1 MKKRKL
7 FAVAV
12 FVSAGLLLTG
22 CIYKPTT
29 KECIT
34 GYLENIY
41 HNDTKALTKVSDM
54 DKDECQKL
62 HDKYIKEEITAL
74 QSALGDDN
82 KMSDKAKKAYKSAVE
97 AAYSKA
103 DFTVTDVN
111 QTTEDVYSVTVTCKK
126 ANIFKPAMDEF
137 DKAVSKMTAVEAGS
151 MDYNDRVVLLSK
163 QIKQICES
171 DIKYDKEETIK
182 MAVQKNGKEYNFAK
196 KGMANLENRLFDIGS
211 KSTEENI
218 KSITPAYSNSY

>member
-7 FAVAV
+7 FTAAV
-12 FVSAGLLLTG
+12 FLSAGLLLTG

-29 KECIT
+29 KECVA

-62 HDKYIKEEITAL
+62 HDKYIKEEVTAL
-74 QSALGDDN
+74 QSALGNDN

-97 AAYSKA
+97 TAYSKA
-103 DFTVTDVN
+103 DFTVTDVSR
-111 QTTEDVYSVTVTCKK
+111 TTEDIYSVTVTCKK
-126 ANIFKPAMDEF
+126 ANIFKPAMDKF
-137 DKAVSKMTAVEAGS
+137 DKAISKMTAVEAGS
-151 MDYNDRVVLLSK
+151 MDYNDRVILMSK
-163 QIKQICES
+163 QIKQVCES

-182 MAVQKNGKEYNFAK
+182 MAVQKDSKGYNFSQ
-196 KGMANLENRLFDIGS
+196 KGMANLENGLFDIGS
-211 KSTEENI
+211 ENTEENI
-218 KSITPAYSNSY
+218 N

>member
-7 FAVAV
+7 FTAAV
-12 FVSAGLLLTG
+12 FLSVGLLLTG

-54 DKDECQKL
+54 DEDECQKL
-62 HDKYIKEEITAL
+62 HDKYIKEEVTAL

-103 DFTVTDVN
+103 NFSVTDVS
-111 QTTEDVYSVTVTCKK
+111 QTTEDIYSVTVTCKK

-137 DKAVSKMTAVEAGS
+137 DKAVSKMTAAETGS
-151 MDYNDRVVLLSK
+151 MDYNDRVILMSK
-163 QIKQICES
+163 QIKQVCNS
-171 DIKYDKEETIK
+171 DIKYDKEKTIK
-182 MAVQKNGKEYNFAK
+182 MAVQKDENKYNFAK
-196 KGMANLENRLFDIGS
+196 KGMANLENGLFDIGS
-211 KSTEENI
+211 ESTEENI
-218 KSITPAYSNSY
+218 N

>member
-1 MKKRKL
+1 MKRRKI
-7 FAVAV
+7 FTAAV
-12 FVSAGLLLTG
+12 FLSAGLLLTG

-29 KECIT
+29 KECVA

-54 DKDECQKL
+54 NKDECQEL
-62 HDKYIKEEITAL
+62 HDKFIKEEITAL
-74 QSALGDDN
+74 QSALGDN
-82 KMSDKAKKAYKSAVE
+82 KMSDEAKKAYKNAVE

-103 DFTVTDVN
+103 DFTVTDVS

-126 ANIFKPAMDEF
+126 ANIFKLAMDEF

-151 MDYNDRVVLLSK
+151 MDYNDRVILMSK

-171 DIKYDKEETIK
+171 DIEYDKEETIK
-182 MAVQKNGKEYNFAK
+182 MAVQKDGNKYNFAK
-196 KGMANLENRLFDIGS
+196 KGMANLENGLFDIGNES
-211 KSTEENI
+211 SEENH
-218 KSITPAYSNSY
+218 

>member
-7 FAVAV
+7 FTAAI
-12 FVSAGLLLTG
+12 FLSAGLLLTG

-29 KECIT
+29 KECVT

-62 HDKYIKEEITAL
+62 HDKYIKEEVTAL

-82 KMSDKAKKAYKSAVE
+82 KISDKAKKAYKSAVE
-97 AAYSKA
+97 AAYIKA
-103 DFTVTDVN
+103 DFTVTDVS
-111 QTTEDVYSVTVTCKK
+111 QTTEDIYSVTVTCKK

-137 DKAVSKMTAVEAGS
+137 DKAVSKMSAVEAGS
-151 MDYNDRVVLLSK
+151 MDYNDRVMLMSK
-163 QIKQICES
+163 QIKQVCES
-171 DIKYDKEETIK
+171 DIKYNKEETIK

-196 KGMANLENRLFDIGS
+196 KGMANLENGLFDIES
-211 KSTEENI
+211 ESTEE
-218 KSITPAYSNSY
+218 KY

>member
-1 MKKRKL
+1 MRTHKL
-7 FAVAV
+7 FIAAV
-12 FVSAGLLLTG
+12 FLSAGLLLTG

-29 KECIT
+29 KEYVT

-41 HNDTKALTKVSDM
+41 HNDTKTLTKVSDM
-54 DKDECQKL
+54 DEDECQKL

-74 QSALGDDN
+74 QSALGDAN

-126 ANIFKPAMDEF
+126 ANIFKPAMNEF
-137 DKAVSKMTAVEAGS
+137 DKALSKMTAVEAGN
-151 MDYNDRVVLLSK
+151 MDYNDRVILMSK
-163 QIKQICES
+163 QIKQICKS

-182 MAVQKNGKEYNFAK
+182 MAVQKDGKEYNFAK
-196 KGMANLENRLFDIGS
+196 KGLANLENGLFDIGS
-211 KSTEENI
+211 ENTEE
-218 KSITPAYSNSY
+218 KH

>member
-1 MKKRKL
+1 MKRRKI
-7 FAVAV
+7 FTAAV
-12 FVSAGLLLTG
+12 FLSAGLLLTG

-29 KECIT
+29 KECVA

-41 HNDTKALTKVSDM
+41 HNDTKALTKMSDM
-54 DKDECQKL
+54 NKDECQEL
-62 HDKYIKEEITAL
+62 HDKFIKEEITAL
-74 QSALGDDN
+74 QSALGDN
-82 KMSDKAKKAYKSAVE
+82 KMSDEAKKAYKNAVE

-103 DFTVTDVN
+103 DFTVTDVS

-151 MDYNDRVVLLSK
+151 MDYNDRVILMSK

-171 DIKYDKEETIK
+171 DIEYDKEETIK
-182 MAVQKNGKEYNFAK
+182 MAVQKDGNEYNFAK
-196 KGMANLENRLFDIGS
+196 KGMANLENGLFDIGNES
-211 KSTEENI
+211 SEENH
-218 KSITPAYSNSY
+218 

>member
-7 FAVAV
+7 FTAVV
-12 FVSAGLLLTG
+12 FLSAGLLLTG

-41 HNDTKALTKVSDM
+41 HNDTKTLIKVSDM

-62 HDKYIKEEITAL
+62 HDKYIKEEVTAL

-103 DFTVTDVN
+103 NFTVTDVS
-111 QTTEDVYSVTVTCKK
+111 QTTEDIYSVTVTCKK
-126 ANIFKPAMDEF
+126 ANIFKPSMDEF
-137 DKAVSKMTAVEAGS
+137 DKAVSKMTAAETGS
-151 MDYNDRVVLLSK
+151 MDYNDRVILMSK
-163 QIKQICES
+163 QIKQVCNS
-171 DIKYDKEETIK
+171 DIKYDKEKTIK
-182 MAVQKNGKEYNFAK
+182 MAVQKDENKYNFAK
-196 KGMANLENRLFDIGS
+196 KGMANLENGLFDIGS
-211 KSTEENI
+211 ESTEENI
-218 KSITPAYSNSY
+218 N

>member
-7 FAVAV
+7 FTAAV
-12 FVSAGLLLTG
+12 FLSAGLLLTG

-29 KECIT
+29 KECVA

-41 HNDTKALTKVSDM
+41 HNDTKALIKVSDM

-62 HDKYIKEEITAL
+62 HDKYIQEEITAL
-74 QSALGDDN
+74 QSALGDDS

-103 DFTVTDVN
+103 DFTVTDVSR
-111 QTTEDVYSVTVTCKK
+111 TTEDIYSVTVTCKK

-137 DKAVSKMTAVEAGS
+137 DKAVSKLTAVEAGS
-151 MDYNDRVVLLSK
+151 MDYSDRVILMSK
-163 QIKQICES
+163 QIKQVCES
-171 DIKYDKEETIK
+171 DIEYDKEETIK
-182 MAVQKNGKEYNFAK
+182 MAVQKDGNEYNFAK
-196 KGMANLENRLFDIGS
+196 KGMANLENGLFDIGG

-218 KSITPAYSNSY
+218 NY

>member
-7 FAVAV
+7 FTAVV
-12 FVSAGLLLTG
+12 FLSAGLLLTG

-41 HNDTKALTKVSDM
+41 HNDTKTLTKVSDM

-62 HDKYIKEEITAL
+62 HDKYIKEEVTAL

-103 DFTVTDVN
+103 NFTVTDVS
-111 QTTEDVYSVTVTCKK
+111 QTTEDIYSVTVTCKK

-137 DKAVSKMTAVEAGS
+137 DKAVSKMTAAETGS
-151 MDYNDRVVLLSK
+151 MDYNDRVILMSK
-163 QIKQICES
+163 QIKQVCNS
-171 DIKYDKEETIK
+171 DIKYDKEKNIK
-182 MAVQKNGKEYNFAK
+182 MAVQKDENKYNFAK
-196 KGMANLENRLFDIGS
+196 KGMANLENGLFDIGS
-211 KSTEENI
+211 ESTEENI
-218 KSITPAYSNSY
+218 N

>member
-7 FAVAV
+7 FTAAI
-12 FVSAGLLLTG
+12 FLSAGLLLTG

-29 KECIT
+29 KEYVT

-41 HNDTKALTKVSDM
+41 HNNTKALTKVSDM

-62 HDKYIKEEITAL
+62 HDKYIKEEVTAL
-74 QSALGDDN
+74 QSVLGDDN

-97 AAYSKA
+97 AAYSKS
-103 DFTVTDVN
+103 DFTVTDIS
-111 QTTEDVYSVTVTCKK
+111 QTTEDIYSVTVTCKK
-126 ANIFKPAMDEF
+126 ANIFKPAINEF
-137 DKAVSKMTAVEAGS
+137 DKAVSKMTAAEAGS
-151 MDYNDRVVLLSK
+151 MDYNDSVILMSK

-182 MAVQKNGKEYNFAK
+182 MAVQKDGKEYNFAK
-196 KGMANLENRLFDIGS
+196 KGIVNLENGLFDIGS
-211 KSTEENI
+211 ENTEE
-218 KSITPAYSNSY
+218 KY

>member
-7 FAVAV
+7 FSAAV
-12 FVSAGLLLTG
+12 FLSAGLLLTG

-29 KECIT
+29 KEYVT

-41 HNDTKALTKVSDM
+41 HNNTKALTKVSDM

-62 HDKYIKEEITAL
+62 HDKYIKEEVTAL
-74 QSALGDDN
+74 QSALGDNN
-82 KMSDKAKKAYKSAVE
+82 KMSDKAKKVYKSAVE

-103 DFTVTDVN
+103 DFTVTDVS
-111 QTTEDVYSVTVTCKK
+111 QTTEDIYSVTVTCKK
-126 ANIFKPAMDEF
+126 ANIFKPAIDEF

-151 MDYNDRVVLLSK
+151 MDYNDSVILMSK

-171 DIKYDKEETIK
+171 DIEYDKEETIK
-182 MAVQKNGKEYNFAK
+182 MAVQKDGNKYNFAK
-196 KGMANLENRLFDIGS
+196 KGMVNLENGLFDIGS
-211 KSTEENI
+211 ENTEE
-218 KSITPAYSNSY
+218 KY

>member
-29 KECIT
+29 KECVT

-41 HNDTKALTKVSDM
+41 HNDTKALIKVSDM

-137 DKAVSKMTAVEAGS
+137 DKAVSKMTAVEADS
-151 MDYNDRVVLLSK
+151 MDYNDRVILMSK

-171 DIKYDKEETIK
+171 DIKYGKEETIK
-182 MAVQKNGKEYNFAK
+182 MAVQKDGKGYNFAK
-196 KGMANLENRLFDIGS
+196 KSMANLENGLFDIGS
-211 KSTEENI
+211 ESTEE
-218 KSITPAYSNSY
+218 KY

>member
-7 FAVAV
+7 FTAAV
-12 FVSAGLLLTG
+12 FLSAGLLLTG

-29 KECIT
+29 KECVA

-41 HNDTKALTKVSDM
+41 HNDTKALIKVSDM

-62 HDKYIKEEITAL
+62 HDKYIQEEITAL
-74 QSALGDDN
+74 QSALGDDS

-103 DFTVTDVN
+103 DFTVTDVSR
-111 QTTEDVYSVTVTCKK
+111 TTEDIYSVTVTCKK

-137 DKAVSKMTAVEAGS
+137 DKAVSKMTAAEAGS
-151 MDYNDRVVLLSK
+151 MDYNDRVILMSK
-163 QIKQICES
+163 QIKQVCES

-182 MAVQKNGKEYNFAK
+182 MAVQKDGNEYNFAK
-196 KGMANLENRLFDIGS
+196 KGMANLENGLFDIGG

-218 KSITPAYSNSY
+218 NY

>member
-1 MKKRKL
+1 MKKRNL
-7 FAVAV
+7 FTAAV
-12 FVSAGLLLTG
+12 FLSAGLLLTG

-29 KECIT
+29 KEYVT

-41 HNDTKALTKVSDM
+41 HNNTKALTKVSDM

-62 HDKYIKEEITAL
+62 HDKCIKEEVTAL

-111 QTTEDVYSVTVTCKK
+111 QTTEDIYSVTVTCKR
-126 ANIFKPAMDEF
+126 ANIFKPAIDEF
-137 DKAVSKMTAVEAGS
+137 DKAVSKMTAAEAGS
-151 MDYNDRVVLLSK
+151 MDYNDSVILMSK

-182 MAVQKNGKEYNFAK
+182 MAVQKDGNEYNFAK
-196 KGMANLENRLFDIGS
+196 KGMVNLENGLFDIGS
-211 KSTEENI
+211 ENTEE
-218 KSITPAYSNSY
+218 KY

>member
-7 FAVAV
+7 FTAVV
-12 FVSAGLLLTG
+12 FLSAGLLLTG

-41 HNDTKALTKVSDM
+41 HNDTKTLTKVSDM
-54 DKDECQKL
+54 DEDECQKL
-62 HDKYIKEEITAL
+62 HDKYIKEEVTAL

-103 DFTVTDVN
+103 NFTVTDAS
-111 QTTEDVYSVTVTCKK
+111 QTTEDIYSVTVTCKK

-137 DKAVSKMTAVEAGS
+137 DKAVSKMTAAETGS
-151 MDYNDRVVLLSK
+151 MDYNDRVILMSK
-163 QIKQICES
+163 QIKQVCES

-182 MAVQKNGKEYNFAK
+182 MAVQKDEKKYNFAK
-196 KGMANLENRLFDIGS
+196 KGMTNLENGLFDIGS
-211 KSTEENI
+211 ESSKENI
-218 KSITPAYSNSY
+218 N

>member
-1 MKKRKL
+1 MKIHKL
-7 FAVAV
+7 FSAAV
-12 FVSAGLLLTG
+12 FLSAGLLLTG

-29 KECIT
+29 KEYVT

-41 HNDTKALTKVSDM
+41 HNNTKALTKVSDM

-62 HDKYIKEEITAL
+62 HDKYIKEEVTAL
-74 QSALGDDN
+74 QSALGDNN

-103 DFTVTDVN
+103 DFTVTDVS
-111 QTTEDVYSVTVTCKK
+111 QTTEDIYSVTVTCKR
-126 ANIFKPAMDEF
+126 ANIFKPAIDEF
-137 DKAVSKMTAVEAGS
+137 DKAVSKMTEVEAVS
-151 MDYNDRVVLLSK
+151 MDYNDSVILMSK

-182 MAVQKNGKEYNFAK
+182 MAVQKDGNKYNFAK
-196 KGMANLENRLFDIGS
+196 KGMVNLENGLFDIGS
-211 KSTEENI
+211 ENTEE
-218 KSITPAYSNSY
+218 KY

>member
-1 MKKRKL
+1 MKKHKL
-7 FAVAV
+7 FTAVI
-12 FVSAGLLLTG
+12 FLSAGLLLTG

-29 KECIT
+29 KEYVT

-62 HDKYIKEEITAL
+62 HDKYIKEEVTAL

-103 DFTVTDVN
+103 DFTVTDVS
-111 QTTEDVYSVTVTCKK
+111 QTTEDIYSVTVTCKK
-126 ANIFKPAMDEF
+126 ANIFKPAIDEF
-137 DKAVSKMTAVEAGS
+137 DKAVSKMTAVEAVS
-151 MDYNDRVVLLSK
+151 MDYNDSVILMSK

-171 DIKYDKEETIK
+171 DIEYDKEETIK
-182 MAVQKNGKEYNFAK
+182 MAVQKDGNKYNFAK
-196 KGMANLENRLFDIGS
+196 KGIANLENGLFDIGS
-211 KSTEENI
+211 ENTEE
-218 KSITPAYSNSY
+218 KY

>member
-7 FAVAV
+7 FAVVV
-12 FVSAGLLLTG
+12 FISAGLLLTG

-137 DKAVSKMTAVEAGS
+137 DKAVSKMTAVEANS
-151 MDYNDRVVLLSK
+151 MDHNDRVILMSK
-163 QIKQICES
+163 QIKRICES
-171 DIKYDKEETIK
+171 DIEYDKEETIK
-182 MAVQKNGKEYNFAK
+182 MAVQKDGKEYNFAK
-196 KGMANLENRLFDIGS
+196 KGMANLENGLFDIGS
-211 KSTEENI
+211 ENAEEE
-218 KSITPAYSNSY
+218 Y

>member
-7 FAVAV
+7 FTAAV
-12 FVSAGLLLTG
+12 FLSAGLLLTG

-29 KECIT
+29 KECVA

-54 DKDECQKL
+54 NKDECQKL
-62 HDKYIKEEITAL
+62 HDKYIQEEITAL
-74 QSALGDDN
+74 QSALSDN

-103 DFTVTDVN
+103 DFTVTDVS
-111 QTTEDVYSVTVTCKK
+111 QTTEDIYSVTVTCKK
-126 ANIFKPAMDEF
+126 ANIFKPAMDKF
-137 DKAVSKMTAVEAGS
+137 DKAISKMTAVEAGS
-151 MDYNDRVVLLSK
+151 MDYNDRVILMSK

-182 MAVQKNGKEYNFAK
+182 MAVQKDGKEYNFAK
-196 KGMANLENRLFDIGS
+196 KGMANLENGLFDIGS
-211 KSTEENI
+211 ESAEE
-218 KSITPAYSNSY
+218 KY

>member
-7 FAVAV
+7 FTAVV
-12 FVSAGLLLTG
+12 FLSAGLLLTG

-41 HNDTKALTKVSDM
+41 HNDTKTLTKVSDM

-62 HDKYIKEEITAL
+62 HDKYIKEEVTAL

-103 DFTVTDVN
+103 NFTVTDVS
-111 QTTEDVYSVTVTCKK
+111 QTTEDIYSVTVTCKK

-137 DKAVSKMTAVEAGS
+137 DKAVSKMTAAETGS
-151 MDYNDRVVLLSK
+151 MDYNDRVILMSK
-163 QIKQICES
+163 QIKQVCNS
-171 DIKYDKEETIK
+171 DIKYDKEKTIK
-182 MAVQKNGKEYNFAK
+182 MAVQKDENKYNFAK
-196 KGMANLENRLFDIGS
+196 KSMANLENGLFDIGS
-211 KSTEENI
+211 ESTEENI
-218 KSITPAYSNSY
+218 N

>member
-7 FAVAV
+7 FTAAV
-12 FVSAGLLLTG
+12 FLSVGLLLTG

-41 HNDTKALTKVSDM
+41 HNDAKALTKVSDM
-54 DKDECQKL
+54 DEDECQKL
-62 HDKYIKEEITAL
+62 HDKYIKEEVTAL

-103 DFTVTDVN
+103 NFTVTDVS
-111 QTTEDVYSVTVTCKK
+111 QTTEDIYSVTVTCKK

-137 DKAVSKMTAVEAGS
+137 DKAVSKMTAAETGS
-151 MDYNDRVVLLSK
+151 MDYNDRVILMSK
-163 QIKQICES
+163 QIKQVCNS
-171 DIKYDKEETIK
+171 DIKYDKEKTIK
-182 MAVQKNGKEYNFAK
+182 MAVQKDENKYNFAK
-196 KGMANLENRLFDIGS
+196 KGMANLENGLFDIGS
-211 KSTEENI
+211 ESTEENI
-218 KSITPAYSNSY
+218 N

>member
-82 KMSDKAKKAYKSAVE
+82 KMSDKAKKAYKNAVE
-97 AAYSKA
+97 AVYSKA
-103 DFTVTDVN
+103 DFTVTDVS
-111 QTTEDVYSVTVTCKK
+111 QTTENIYSITVTCKK
-126 ANIFKPAMDEF
+126 ANIFKPAMDKF
-137 DKAVSKMTAVEAGS
+137 DKAISKMTAVEAGS
-151 MDYNDRVVLLSK
+151 MDYNDRVILMSK
-163 QIKQICES
+163 QIKQACES

-182 MAVQKNGKEYNFAK
+182 MAVQKDGKEYNFAK
-196 KGMANLENRLFDIGS
+196 KGMANLENGLFDIGS
-211 KSTEENI
+211 ESAEE
-218 KSITPAYSNSY
+218 KY

>member
-137 DKAVSKMTAVEAGS
+137 DKAVSKMTAVEANS
-151 MDYNDRVVLLSK
+151 MDHNDRVILMSK

-171 DIKYDKEETIK
+171 DIEYDKEETIK
-182 MAVQKNGKEYNFAK
+182 MAVQKDEKEYNFAK
-196 KGMANLENRLFDIGS
+196 KGMANLENGLFDIGS
-211 KSTEENI
+211 KNAEEE
-218 KSITPAYSNSY
+218 Y